1 MNPYTGRPENYLDS
15 GVPRQRRGAV
25 RVTAAMALARLT
37 AARAESVD
45 ACANDTDRA
54 HSFGATEILAI
65 SAENLT
71 PTTERNHCSDR
82 KRTQTK
88 GDLSISGG
96 GTHGFWFVFNRGPS
110 SGGNLNIVLFFLAN
124 SVKKCDRPSQQI
136 VAELLVNFG

>member
-1 MNPYTGRPENYLDS
+1 M
-15 GVPRQRRGAV
+15 
-25 RVTAAMALARLT
+25 TAAMALARLT

-82 KRTQTK
+82 KRTQTM
-88 GDLSISGG
+88 GDLSISA
-96 GTHGFWFVFNRGPS
+96 GTQGFWFVFKRGPS
-110 SGGNLNIVLFFLAN
+110 SGGNLNIVLCPWYSPALTALL
-124 SVKKCDRPSQQI
+124 RPEGSGGSI
-136 VAELLVNFG
+136 SGRVLSIFGARLLLIPENRCPR